1 MSAKKSL
8 PVKPRARKV
17 KAAPKRGRPT
27 AYQAAHA
34 EQARR
39 LALLGFTDLQ
49 MAEFFGVAES
59 TFHLWKQRHKD
70 FSESIRAGKAVADAH
85 VAEGLYKA
93 ATGGHTVTD
102 TKTVSGDD
110 GTVRTTEV
118 RQVPPS
124 VSAMIFWLKN
134 RQPDK
139 WRDRQDVE
147 SSVTVQGPDYEK
159 LGELFTARMAES
171 RARNRRI
178 MEERGLLLDDE
189 GEAP

>member
-8 PVKPRARKV
+8 PAKPRALKG

-102 TKTVSGDD
+102 TKIVSSDD

-139 WRDRQDVE
+139 WRDRQELAADV
-147 SSVTVQGPDYEK
+147 TTKGPDYEK

-178 MEERGLLLDDE
+178 MEERGMLRDE
-189 GEAP
+189 DGQ

>member
-1 MSAKKSL
+1 MPAQKS
-8 PVKPRARKV
+8 PPAKPRARKV

-70 FSESIRAGKAVADAH
+70 FSESIKSGKAVADAH

-118 RQVPPS
+118 REVPPS

-134 RQPDK
+134 RQPEK
-139 WRDRQDVE
+139 WRDRQELAADV
-147 SSVTVQGPDYEK
+147 TTKGPDYEK

-178 MEERGLLLDDE
+178 MEERGLLFDDE
-189 GEAP
+189 EDAS